1 MSVSSESPTVATIL
15 QTIREV
21 LRARGL
27 RYRDLAERMGV
38 AEVTVKR
45 WMRAS
50 DLSLGRLGRIASAL
64 GTDVFSLLE
73 LAGEGRQESFE
84 LTEHQ
89 EWELA
94 ANPRLLTAW
103 EALRRGYAPD
113 AIVEAMGLD
122 DAAWLEVAL
131 TLDGLGLVELH
142 PGNRVRL
149 LHRGVQSLRDE
160 GPLSRRLANVAVNW
174 VASKCVD
181 KGDALFTWSDRVVS
195 PEFVQEAKAELEALA
210 RRWRDRAHRDQMA
223 LPHDRCVQV
232 RWMLL
237 CDEVSRFPYFGLEL
251 PSPASRQA

>member
-1 MSVSSESPTVATIL
+1 MATIL
-15 QTIREV
+15 QTVRAV

-27 RYRDLAERMGV
+27 RYRDLAERLGV
-38 AEVTVKR
+38 SEVTVKR

-50 DLSLGRLGRIASAL
+50 DLSLGRLSRIAEAL

-89 EWELA
+89 ERELA
-94 ANPRLLTAW
+94 AHPRLLTAW
-103 EALRRGYAPD
+103 EALRRGYAPI

-122 DAAWLEVAL
+122 ESAWIDVACQLDA
-131 TLDGLGLVELH
+131 LGLIELH

-149 LHRGVQSLRDE
+149 LHRGVQSLREE
-160 GPLSRRLANVAVNW
+160 GPLARRLANVAVDW
-174 VASKCVD
+174 VASRCVD

-223 LPHDRCVQV
+223 LPHERCVQV

-237 CDEVSRFPYFGLEL
+237 CEEVPRFPYFGLEL
-251 PSPASRQA
+251 PSPSSRRD